1 MGAILARGLAG
12 MTLPGGAEAA
22 LASGAITL
30 SGPLRDQFAAALHR
44 VFIAGTVV
52 SGAGLL
58 ATMFLPP
65 VNFSHG
71 VPAAAGEQLIE
82 AEMTNL
88 QPEDEPI
95 AINE

>member
-1 MGAILARGLAG
+1 MGAILARGLTG
-12 MTLPGGAEAA
+12 LSLPGGAEGA
-22 LASGAITL
+22 LASGAIAL
-30 SGPLRDQFAAALHR
+30 SGPMRDQFALALHR
-44 VFIAGTVV
+44 VFVAGAVV
-52 SGAGLL
+52 SGAGLF

-65 VNFSHG
+65 VSFSHG
-71 VPAAAGEQLIE
+71 VPAAAGEQMLE

>member
-1 MGAILARGLAG
+1 MGAHPRARPRRPRAARGAERAG
-12 MTLPGGAEAA
+12 A
-22 LASGAITL
+22 GAIAL
-30 SGPLRDQFAAALHR
+30 SGPVRDQFAAALHR
-44 VFIAGTVV
+44 VFIAGAVV

-65 VNFSHG
+65 VDFTRG
-71 VPAAAGEQLIE
+71 VPAAAGEQMIA

-88 QPEDEPI
+88 EPEDEPI